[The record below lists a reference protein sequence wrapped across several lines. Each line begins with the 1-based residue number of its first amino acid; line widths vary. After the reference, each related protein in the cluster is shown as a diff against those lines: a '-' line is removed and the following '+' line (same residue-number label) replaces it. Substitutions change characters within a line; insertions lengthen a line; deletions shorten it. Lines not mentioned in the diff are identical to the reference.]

1 MAGYNNFPGPQG
13 GIKVG
18 VIGNMSDDMPEDQS
32 SNQKI
37 LNPLEH
43 GSGVDL
49 QHLAF
54 STLSQAPSQFGQQ
67 SFAGALDPGTIVY
80 YLAQEGMNG
89 GIILGQSN
97 SQLGGNQEGGSSGG
111 QSLVQGKVSQLRKSK
126 WEVNVA
132 PDIEEGEERGAKI
145 RKIKEKNKQHSLS
158 ELDGLPSHGA
168 LFDLAGFRLP
178 EMKKIPTAKKH
189 GSKMIE
195 QDMMNRLLG
204 QVQNMGG
211 MLKGLM
217 GKGGGGRQS
226 GMTGLLNMSTANNTP
241 TMGTRTL
248 GNTTIFLSHANVGN
262 VKISNTAPGNVYF
275 GLGSA
280 GWGNTGNSRI
290 ARVVAN
296 LNPNMKMA
304 INSYAN
310 LVQGF
315 ITSNGS
321 AFVYGDIVHPPSV
334 LANAEILFRSANNLS
349 DFTYAIK
356 ELQSNTKYFGLDRIA
371 NANVTIIVETA
382 WGLARKTLVANGDVY
397 FQYSNTAKNNIA
409 TFEKSLSNSAL
420 AAGFTSVP
428 ANTIMVTTTVYR
440 STREESANTIEASVL
455 VSNSNAAIEATTT
468 SPLNPTAKNAGGSGG
483 GGGGGGGR
491 GGGGTGQNIMGQMFG
506 KSSQVMQ
513 DLMKRLPMTGEK
525 ESKQMTEKLN
535 SDQTSQKLMQI
546 AKKTINGGDPLNKSL
561 FE

>member
-1 MAGYNNFPGPQG
+1 MGGYNNFPGPQG

-18 VIGNMSDDMPEDQS
+18 VIGNMSDDMPQDQS

-54 STLSQAPSQFGQQ
+54 STLSQAPTQFGQQ

-80 YLAQEGMNG
+80 YLAQEGLPG

-111 QSLVQGKVSQLRKSK
+111 QSLTQGKVSQLRKSK

-145 RKIKEKNKQHSLS
+145 RKIKEKGKQHSLS

-189 GSKMIE
+189 GSKMMDK
-195 QDMMNRLLG
+195 DMMNQLLG
-204 QVQNMGG
+204 QVQSMGG

-217 GKGGGGRQS
+217 GKGGGGKQS
-226 GMTGLLNMSTANNTP
+226 GLTGLVNMSTANNTP

-248 GNTTIFLSHANVGN
+248 GNNTIYLSYANVGN
-262 VKISNTAPGNVYF
+262 VKVSNTAIGNIYF

-280 GWGNTGNSRI
+280 GWGNTGNNRI
-290 ARVVAN
+290 AHIVAN

-304 INSYAN
+304 MNSYAN

-315 ITSNGS
+315 VTSNGT

-334 LANAEILFRSANNLS
+334 LANAEILLSQANNLS

-356 ELQSNTKYFGLDRIA
+356 ELQSNTKYFGLNKIS
-371 NANVTIIVETA
+371 NTNVTIVVETA
-382 WGLARKTLVANGDVY
+382 WGLAKKVLMANGDVY
-397 FQYSNTAKNNIA
+397 LQYSNTAKNNIIA
-409 TFEKSLSNSAL
+409 FEKTLANTTL

-428 ANTIMVTTTVYR
+428 ANTIMVKTTVYR
-440 STREESANTIEASVL
+440 TTREEANTDVEYAVFASNV
-455 VSNSNAAIEATTT
+455 NAAVQATTT
-468 SPLNPTAKNAGGSGG
+468 SPLNPTAAGAGGSGG
-483 GGGGGGGR
+483 GSGG

-535 SDQTSQKLMQI
+535 SDQTAQKLMQI
-546 AKKTINGGDPLNKSL
+546 AKKTINGGDPLTKSL